1 MKAKNK
7 NMRTNLRATLLTL
20 AFSLQ
25 PLALFAADL
34 QICTS
39 DLTTR
44 ILPGRLVTLTPAST
58 PAHPPGWLTL
68 MTPWTGFTGT
78 NGCVTVSNLLGGAY
92 RLTIAGTP
100 ITSLPLAVPTNAGLV
115 NAWFCLTN
123 ATLPASN
130 APAAYTTTAADAL
143 FATKTLLTN
152 LLNSTSGPT
161 NGLTWL
167 QASNAARDI
176 ALALDSALSNAL
188 AFVSASNASY
198 QSSLSYSLSATSSN
212 IAGGGF
218 QINSNR
224 IGRWDD
230 GIWGTIDDGTSSD
243 GVERMIFLN
252 APGVTTDSSGITG
265 YRMLFFNGPYLGD
278 PGAFMPLTNSSMTS
292 DDAAWLHDVRS
303 QIFTNGALLN
313 APSNMLSL
321 DTAQNIS
328 AVKTLILSNRIVLT
342 GAGAPGANGTYS
354 NLVKDATWLIYVQG
368 PSVAYVN
375 SNGYSVYRCDDGSL
389 TNWAVAVQPY
399 YLPLPSARYGGLTLD
414 ADPVCTNCPVLWRD
428 SLLFLRTNEAGGTNA
443 RVLINGGTG
452 TNITEYGSPAG
463 TNYTRTDTNGFW
475 NTNTA
480 GGFVNIRQGK
490 VTAVLGGTTNSF
502 TPNSASTP
510 HPRAVFEVG
519 NSTSDASIGMVV
531 RPNYSTVPGKRAV
544 IYACTRQDEA
554 TAASQIGMQTTEG
567 GFSQIWSAI
576 NQGDSY
582 GAPPLQFLV
591 DGLPILTA
599 RTNGTMPEVDLFGCL
614 IVTNHIRAGTN
625 LTMMTALASPT
636 VTGTNNGIMW
646 ASNNTLFWT
655 WTAGGTTTNT
665 AKIAGP

>member
-292 DDAAWLHDVRS
+292 DDAAWLHDVRP
-303 QIFTNGALLN
+303 QLFTNGALLN

-321 DTAQNIS
+321 DTAQNFS

-368 PSVAYVN
+368 PSTAYVN
-375 SNGYSVYRCDDGSL
+375 SNGYGIYRCDDGSL
-389 TNWAVAVQPY
+389 TNWSHAEQSY
-399 YLPLPSARYGGLTLD
+399 YSPLPSGRYGGLTLE
-414 ADPVCTNCPVLWRD
+414 ADPACTNCPVLWRD
-428 SLLFLRTNEAGGTNA
+428 SLIFQRTNATLSNLSGTGALTNA
-443 RVLINGGTG
+443 NQFQATNSVLTGLQNTGAETNLLAPGRGIN
-452 TNITEYGSPAG
+452 
-463 TNYTRTDTNGFW
+463 F
-475 NTNTA
+475 NTNTSTA
-480 GGFVNIRQGK
+480 L
-490 VTAVLGGTTNSF
+490 VTMQLTNRITIIATNATSATLDFDAGTTW
-502 TPNSASTP
+502 
-510 HPRAVFEVG
+510 
-519 NSTSDASIGMVV
+519 
-531 RPNYSTVPGKRAV
+531 YSVPA
-544 IYACTRQDEA
+544 
-554 TAASQIGMQTTEG
+554 
-567 GFSQIWSAI
+567 
-576 NQGDSY
+576 
-582 GAPPLQFLV
+582 LL
-591 DGLPILTA
+591 
-599 RTNGTMPEVDLFGCL
+599 
-614 IVTNHIRAGTN
+614 VTNLVLSPTN
-625 LTMMTALASPT
+625 LVSGRE
-636 VTGTNNGIMW
+636 VW
-646 ASNNTLFWT
+646 VQF
-655 WTAGGTTTNT
+655 TAGNCNYNVTITNT
-665 AKIAGP
+665 AANAIHWAFNNSTNGSTSFTVTNGMNAELSIIVRTNSVIHAVYGHFR

>member
-68 MTPWTGFTGT
+68 ITPWTGFTGT
-78 NGCVTVSNLLGGAY
+78 NGGVTVANLLGGAY

-292 DDAAWLHDVRS
+292 DDAAWLHDVRP
-303 QIFTNGALLN
+303 QLFTNGALLN

-321 DTAQNIS
+321 DTAQNFS

-368 PSVAYVN
+368 PSTAYVN
-375 SNGYSVYRCDDGSL
+375 SNGYGIYRCDDGSL
-389 TNWAVAVQPY
+389 TNWSHAEQSY
-399 YLPLPSARYGGLTLD
+399 YSPLPSGRYGGLTLE
-414 ADPVCTNCPVLWRD
+414 ADPACTNCPVLWRD
-428 SLLFLRTNEAGGTNA
+428 SLIFQRTNATLSNLSGTGALTNA
-443 RVLINGGTG
+443 NQFQATNSVLTGLQNTGAETNLLAPGRGIN
-452 TNITEYGSPAG
+452 
-463 TNYTRTDTNGFW
+463 F
-475 NTNTA
+475 NTNTSTA
-480 GGFVNIRQGK
+480 L
-490 VTAVLGGTTNSF
+490 VTMQLTNRITIIATNATSATLDFDAGTTW
-502 TPNSASTP
+502 
-510 HPRAVFEVG
+510 
-519 NSTSDASIGMVV
+519 
-531 RPNYSTVPGKRAV
+531 YSVPA
-544 IYACTRQDEA
+544 
-554 TAASQIGMQTTEG
+554 
-567 GFSQIWSAI
+567 
-576 NQGDSY
+576 
-582 GAPPLQFLV
+582 LL
-591 DGLPILTA
+591 
-599 RTNGTMPEVDLFGCL
+599 
-614 IVTNHIRAGTN
+614 VTNLVLSPTN
-625 LTMMTALASPT
+625 LVSGRE
-636 VTGTNNGIMW
+636 VW
-646 ASNNTLFWT
+646 VQF
-655 WTAGGTTTNT
+655 TAGNCNYNVTITNT
-665 AKIAGP
+665 AANAIHWAFNNSTNGSTSFTVTNGMNAELSIIVRTNSVIHAVYGHFR